1 MQMHTDLTFF
11 ANGVML
17 MSKCSIQDIAN
28 ALGYSRNTVSKAI
41 NGKEG
46 VSPETRKII
55 LDKASEMRYMD
66 FLSNYETLY
75 PENNGSFL
83 FLTKAS
89 PHSEYWL
96 EVMKGIEETLEGSH
110 FSLQLGVINEEDF
123 DRQTLPKNILEKRV
137 QGLIIVEICNLDFI
151 KNLLALDLP
160 IVSVD
165 CPSSLDGLTEK
176 IDIITMENKN
186 IILDQM
192 KKLQQKGLKSFS
204 FAGNI
209 SGNNVSNGFME
220 RYNAFLEGIESLGLA
235 HYKAGDLTMEN
246 DRKMLDII
254 HLVHFFKNL
263 EHIPDCYICGNDWTA
278 LRVANALKLVGIK
291 IPDQV
296 SIIGFDNIEDSE
308 TFDPPLTTINTPKR
322 AMGRMAGQCLLNKV
336 LYPNT
341 PTVMVTFQTELVLRN
356 STR

>member
-1 MQMHTDLTFF
+1 
-11 ANGVML
+11 
-17 MSKCSIQDIAN
+17 MSKCSIQEIAK
-28 ALGYSRNTVSKAI
+28 AVGYSRNTVSKVI

-110 FSLQLGVINEEDF
+110 FSLQLGVINEGDF
-123 DRQTLPKNILEKRV
+123 EKQILPKNILEKKF
-137 QGLIIVEICNLDFI
+137 QGLIVVEICNLEFI
-151 KNLLALDLP
+151 KNLLTLNLP

-165 CPSSLDGLTEK
+165 YPSSLDGLTEK
-176 IDIITMENKN
+176 IDIITIENKN
-186 IILDQM
+186 IILKQM
-192 KKLQQKGLKSFS
+192 KELQQKGLKKFS
-204 FAGNI
+204 FAGNL

-220 RYNAFLEGIESLGLA
+220 RYKAFLEGIESLDLE
-235 HYKAGDLTMEN
+235 HYKEGDLTMEN
-246 DRKMLDII
+246 DRNMLDII

-263 EHIPDCYICGNDWTA
+263 EAIPDCYICGNDWTA
-278 LRVANALKLVGIK
+278 LRVANALKLVGLK

-296 SIIGFDNIEDSE
+296 SIIGFDNIEDSG

-322 AMGRMAGQCLLNKV
+322 AIGRMAGRCLLDKV
-336 LYPNT
+336 SYPNT
-341 PTVMVTFQTELVLRN
+341 PTVMVTFQTELIIRR